1 MQTTTQIAHTPE
13 KTNARSHHAEFGD
26 YNVNFYKQQCC
37 THINQTKPNR
47 TEPFQIHLIWYMH
60 DGKRDKCENETWH
73 RFIALHLSWSIVSM
87 VGHFLPKRWIYNIVM
102 DTVCAMATIEHWVL
116 SIDHSIRFNCEQWAL
131 VCRWH
136 DLPASNPAIHHFKHA
151 GANGGW
157 GACVC
162 RQCIYANDTIS
173 YQPDIIFRPFL
184 SSMFS
189 MTRKDCRRTQS

>member
-1 MQTTTQIAHTPE
+1 ML
-13 KTNARSHHAEFGD
+13 HA
-26 YNVNFYKQQCC
+26 YKP
-37 THINQTKPNR
+37 NQTKPNR

-73 RFIALHLSWSIVSM
+73 RFIALHLSWTVVSM

-136 DLPASNPAIHHFKHA
+136 DLPASKPAIHHFKHA

-162 RQCIYANDTIS
+162 VCRQCMYANDTIS

-189 MTRKDCRRTQS
+189 MTGKDCRRTQS